1 MPDKM
6 TANNRGKTGRGRGQ
20 AMVDDV
26 ELNTKTE
33 PSQDRAKN
41 TFEAILSITGDLLVE
56 VGFERLSTN
65 LICKRAGITPPAL
78 YRYFPNKYAILKE
91 LGDRLMKVQDDVV
104 IKWVD
109 SGGLDTGSLEE
120 EIASNRRMMAGV
132 LDVTKDFPG
141 GAWVLRVMRV
151 IPLLR
156 EVQMESRILVADK
169 LYEGMRAKYPNVSD
183 ERLQTATLLTTD
195 AGSSAIELAIEE
207 PDRAEAF
214 LDETSVMV
222 ATYYHSF
229 LK

>member
-41 TFEAILSITGDLLVE
+41 TFEEILSITGDLLVE

-132 LDVTKDFPG
+132 LDVTKDFP
-141 GAWVLRVMRV
+141 
-151 IPLLR
+151 
-156 EVQMESRILVADK
+156 
-169 LYEGMRAKYPNVSD
+169 
-183 ERLQTATLLTTD
+183 TLLTTD

>member
-1 MPDKM
+1 
-6 TANNRGKTGRGRGQ
+6 
-20 AMVDDV
+20 MVDDV